1 MVPKVNNGSFFSAME
16 EYKVRF
22 TTGQVSMRHDEMSE

>member
-1 MVPKVNNGSFFSAME
+1 MDLFLVAME